1 MVRVEIEDLAE
12 LKGDNV
18 REIAIEEPKNVAKDE
33 FDALLEDAGDSTTYK
48 NSVGFGLA
56 IGGAGFVAAA
66 GLAVSGA
73 WTGVGVIVGAFALG
87 RSAVSIGQQ
96 LVNAASA
103 AETIQ
108 KRIESNGKRLT
119 KQLESD
125 AIKTHTAAQIAETAI
140 NNLLA
145 VEIEKVR
152 LTVHSLHDDFDLMT
166 NTVKGMKVD
175 ALSLVGNIDDML
187 AKQLRAA
194 KELEPLKKLIEQTL
208 NLSGASKLME
218 RVEAADDWSRKN
230 LEILTELKGK
240 YHANATKVEKI
251 ATELI
256 AAAGSFVAGSRSDP
270 REPS

>member
-1 MVRVEIEDLAE
+1 
-12 LKGDNV
+12 
-18 REIAIEEPKNVAKDE
+18 
-33 FDALLEDAGDSTTYK
+33 
-48 NSVGFGLA
+48 
-56 IGGAGFVAAA
+56 
-66 GLAVSGA
+66 
-73 WTGVGVIVGAFALG
+73 
-87 RSAVSIGQQ
+87 
-96 LVNAASA
+96 
-103 AETIQ
+103 
-108 KRIESNGKRLT
+108 
-119 KQLESD
+119 
-125 AIKTHTAAQIAETAI
+125 
-140 NNLLA
+140 
-145 VEIEKVR
+145 
-152 LTVHSLHDDFDLMT
+152 
-166 NTVKGMKVD
+166 MKVD